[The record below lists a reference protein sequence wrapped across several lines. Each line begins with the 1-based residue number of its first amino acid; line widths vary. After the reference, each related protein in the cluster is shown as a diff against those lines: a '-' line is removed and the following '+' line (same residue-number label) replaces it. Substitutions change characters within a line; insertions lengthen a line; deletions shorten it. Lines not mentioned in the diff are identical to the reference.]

1 MNETQLVNIYDE
13 ILNVINAI
21 NIAFDNNQTPETL
34 IEAIDR
40 IKFEMR
46 NELGCFPSAFPCLT
60 KRAKNMLL
68 LLMENIS
75 DVANI
80 YKFVDPL
87 D

>member
-21 NIAFDNNQTPETL
+21 NIAFDNNQTPEKL

-46 NELGCFPSAFPCLT
+46 NELGYFPSTFPCLT
-60 KRAKNMLL
+60 KNAKRALAR
-68 LLMENIS
+68 LMENIT
-75 DVANI
+75 DVAHI
-80 YKFVDPL
+80 TKFV
-87 D
+87 